1 MDREDMPAASAGS
14 GHAIGRPYAV
24 PSRAMASGV
33 AAAAAETAGAAASAG
48 EAVADLAEESEV
60 IALRRDR
67 LLSGLVLIAAIGLF
81 LAAPFALR
89 AGSALFQP
97 VTLALVVSLIL
108 IPPHSWLER
117 RGLPAG
123 LAAAFALAG
132 FVLVASLAL
141 VAIIVPAIDFMA
153 LLPERLTQVRLNLQP
168 LLDTAASLGR
178 FVQAVERE
186 LGLEAGMSG
195 LARALPENLYDL
207 FGGAP
212 AFLGQMLFALVLVY
226 FFLIA
231 FSRVRER
238 RLRDVGETRLAR
250 LGQAVVD
257 STAGYMAT
265 VTLINA
271 GVGVLTA
278 LIALAFG
285 LPKPAMWGGI
295 AALFNFI
302 PYVGPVIVALLLLL
316 GGLISFTSPLAA
328 LGPALAFAAL
338 HAVEANM
345 VTPSLISR
353 RVTLSPLAILVALSF
368 WGWVWGPVGALLS
381 VPLLIMMKLL
391 LEHAGTPDI
400 SGFLFREGT
409 LVRRPAEEDER

>member
-1 MDREDMPAASAGS
+1 M
-14 GHAIGRPYAV
+14 GRPHAAPPLAEV
-24 PSRAMASGV
+24 KGV
-33 AAAAAETAGAAASAG
+33 AAAAAEAADAAASAA
-48 EAVADLAEESEV
+48 EAVADLAEESEA

-67 LLSGLVLIAAIGLF
+67 LLSGLVLVAAIGLF
-81 LAAPFALR
+81 LAAPFALK
-89 AGSALFQP
+89 AGSAFFLP
-97 VTLALVVSLIL
+97 VTLALVVAVIL

-117 RGLPAG
+117 RGLPSG
-123 LAAAFALAG
+123 LAAALALAG
-132 FVLVASLAL
+132 FVLMAALAL
-141 VAIIVPAIDFMA
+141 VAIIVPAIEFLT
-153 LLPERLTQVRLNLQP
+153 LLPDRLTQVRANLQP
-168 LLDTAASLGR
+168 LLDTAESLGR

-186 LGLEAGMSG
+186 LGVQAGMSG
-195 LARALPENLYDL
+195 LASALPENLYDL

-226 FFLIA
+226 FFLNA
-231 FSRVRER
+231 FSRLRER
-238 RLRDVGETRLAR
+238 RLRHLAETRLAR
-250 LGQAVVD
+250 LGRAVVD
-257 STAGYMAT
+257 NTAGYMAT

-278 LIALAFG
+278 LIAWAFG
-285 LPKPAMWGGI
+285 LPTPAMWGGM

-316 GGLISFTSPLAA
+316 GGLISFASPLAA

-338 HAVEANM
+338 HAVEANV

-353 RVTLSPLAILVALSF
+353 RVTLSPLAILIALSF

-391 LEHAGTPDI
+391 LDHAGTPDI

-409 LVRRPAEEDER
+409 LVRRPVEEDER

>member
-1 MDREDMPAASAGS
+1 MEREDMLSAAAGS
-14 GHAIGRPYAV
+14 GQPVGRPHAAPPLAEV
-24 PSRAMASGV
+24 KGV
-33 AAAAAETAGAAASAG
+33 AAAAAEAADAAASAA
-48 EAVADLAEESEV
+48 EAVADLAEESEA

-67 LLSGLVLIAAIGLF
+67 LLSGLVLVAAIGLF
-81 LAAPFALR
+81 LAAPFALK
-89 AGSALFQP
+89 AGSAFFLP
-97 VTLALVVSLIL
+97 VTLALVVAVIL

-117 RGLPAG
+117 RGLPSG
-123 LAAAFALAG
+123 LAAALALAG
-132 FVLVASLAL
+132 FVLMAALAL
-141 VAIIVPAIDFMA
+141 VAIIVPAIEFLA
-153 LLPERLTQVRLNLQP
+153 ILPERLAQVRANLQP
-168 LLDTAASLGR
+168 LLDTAESFGR

-186 LGLEAGMSG
+186 LGVQAGMSG
-195 LARALPENLYDL
+195 LASALPENLYDL

-226 FFLIA
+226 FFLNA
-231 FSRVRER
+231 FSRLRER
-238 RLRDVGETRLAR
+238 RLRHLAETRLAR
-250 LGQAVVD
+250 LGRAVVD
-257 STAGYMAT
+257 NTAGYMAT

-278 LIALAFG
+278 LIAWAFG
-285 LPKPAMWGGI
+285 LPTPAMWGGM

-316 GGLISFTSPLAA
+316 GGLISFASPLAA

-338 HAVEANM
+338 HAVEANV

-353 RVTLSPLAILVALSF
+353 RVTLSPLAILIALSF

-391 LEHAGTPDI
+391 LDHAGTPDI

-409 LVRRPAEEDER
+409 LVRRPVEEDER